1 MPHNPF
7 SRLDRLASKWCQL
20 VLFQLFRSAFGSL
33 QKETIGFVLF
43 GYCSSA
49 DVMLAE
55 GKWGRERGT

>member
-1 MPHNPF
+1 MPHNPS

-33 QKETIGFVLF
+33 QKETNGFVLF
-43 GYCSSA
+43 GYCSST

-55 GKWGRERGT
+55 EK